1 MLCRAG
7 TGGVHARFIEA
18 HGTGTILGDPVEI
31 GALARVFESWAV
43 AVASLKGNLGHTESS
58 AGTSGLLNLC

>member
-31 GALARVFESWAV
+31 GALARVFES
-43 AVASLKGNLGHTESS
+43 
-58 AGTSGLLNLC
+58 